1 VRNATAV
8 ELGSVGIADGIAD
21 GNGTLGGERSAADCW
36 DVAKLER
43 AVFVNSLGALSA
55 GNGCN
60 GCVGYTGCVPVINGH
75 TTAAQELQ
83 HAVLHMIPSI
93 TPLRCNV
100 LCNRDV
106 RWADFDTAPTAN
118 VLG

>member
-60 GCVGYTGCVPVINGH
+60 GCVGYTGRVPVINGH
-75 TTAAQELQ
+75 MTAAQELQ
-83 HAVLHMIPSI
+83 HAVLHLIPSI
-93 TPLRCNV
+93 TPLQRALQQGCSMGR
-100 LCNRDV
+100 L
-106 RWADFDTAPTAN
+106 
-118 VLG
+118 